1 MQNIAFPKI
10 TFFQK
15 VILWKSCGEVAT
27 WFKKLL
33 LLKMS
38 LYIEY
43 YLTRV
48 NNLDIKQKSA
58 WIICFVIYPQ
68 HQTLGE

>member
-1 MQNIAFPKI
+1 
-10 TFFQK
+10 
-15 VILWKSCGEVAT
+15 
-27 WFKKLL
+27 
-33 LLKMS
+33 MS

>member
-1 MQNIAFPKI
+1 
-10 TFFQK
+10 
-15 VILWKSCGEVAT
+15 
-27 WFKKLL
+27 
-33 LLKMS
+33 MS

-58 WIICFVIYPQ
+58 WIFCFVIYPQ

>member
-1 MQNIAFPKI
+1 MQNIAFPKNYL
-10 TFFQK
+10 FP
-15 VILWKSCGEVAT
+15 KSNSLKKLRRSSY